1 MQNPE
6 RSISLKDK
14 IIQVL
19 MVFSPWFFMGFK
31 ASSNKY
37 QLYITNVLRG
47 NSKINKI
54 SFYSSFSI

>member
-1 MQNPE
+1 
-6 RSISLKDK
+6 
-14 IIQVL
+14 
-19 MVFSPWFFMGFK
+19 MVFSLWFFMGFK
-31 ASSNKY
+31 ASTNKY